1 MRTDITQKKNSK
13 QARGISALETTIQD
27 LRYAF
32 RILRASPGFTA
43 TVVLSLALGIGAN
56 TAIFTLTDA
65 IMWRMLP
72 VRNPED
78 LLLLART
85 QGGATGHGFTY
96 SEFQLFHDRNQTFS
110 DLASYSRVRLNV
122 SVAGSMEPTAEG
134 QLVSGRYFS
143 TLGVHAVA
151 GRTIGVED
159 DRIPK
164 AHPVAM
170 LSYGYWKRRFSLDP
184 SILDKTISLC
194 GTPFTVIGVT
204 PPEFFG
210 VEVGVAP
217 DIFVPVMMQP
227 AVMPASENLLE
238 RPIIYAAWLRVLG
251 RLRPNVPVQ
260 QAAAEMAVLFDQI
273 EWPRDKSGFR
283 IDKFGNRI
291 DERLVLTPASRGLT
305 DLRRQFSQPL
315 FILMAVVGVVLLIA
329 CANTANL
336 LMARAAARRPEFAM
350 RVALGAGRWRLM
362 RQLLVESVLLAFL
375 GGVCGLL
382 LANWATQLLVKF
394 ISSGQTAVTLVLE
407 PDLRILGFAAAVSL
421 LTGILFGMAPA
432 IRATRIDPAPALKS
446 QGGRLTGRGS
456 LRPGRVL
463 AVFQVALSLL
473 LLIGAGLFVRS
484 LQKLN
489 SQDAGFPRESVLV
502 VRVEPK
508 GSDQRNIPGTSTR
521 LDRIYKELIQ
531 RVESV
536 PGVRSA
542 SMAHFT
548 PTNRIGFFSPFKF
561 PTGEEIRVPSLM
573 VYPNY
578 FATLGIPIVAGRDF
592 NGADL
597 AENSPLVAVVNET
610 FARRVFP
617 GENVVGKHY
626 VTRGRRGDS
635 LTCEIIGVVKD
646 SRYAN
651 LRGETPPVIYQP
663 FLQTNTGRGQMVL
676 HARVSGNPGGLLPR
690 IREEVQRVDKDL
702 PMFEVNTLA
711 AEMDAAL
718 VRERLIATL
727 SSFFG
732 VLALLLAGVGLYGLL
747 AFGVVQRTGEM
758 GVRMALGAQRWD
770 VLWMVLREALSLVL
784 IGVGLGLPATLA
796 AARVAENQISGLLF
810 GLTTG
815 DPVTIAAAT
824 GLLAAVAGVAA
835 YLPAR
840 RASRV
845 DPMVALRNE

>member
-1 MRTDITQKKNSK
+1 
-13 QARGISALETTIQD
+13 
-27 LRYAF
+27 
-32 RILRASPGFTA
+32 
-43 TVVLSLALGIGAN
+43 V
-56 TAIFTLTDA
+56 
-65 IMWRMLP
+65 
-72 VRNPED
+72 
-78 LLLLART
+78 
-85 QGGATGHGFTY
+85 
-96 SEFQLFHDRNQTFS
+96 
-110 DLASYSRVRLNV
+110 
-122 SVAGSMEPTAEG
+122 EG

-143 TLGVHAVA
+143 TLGVRAVA

-159 DRIPK
+159 DRIPN

-758 GVRMALGAQRWD
+758 GVRMALGARPWD

-784 IGVGLGLPATLA
+784 IGVGLGVPAAHA
-796 AARVAENQISGLLF
+796 AARLAANQISGLLF
-810 GLTTG
+810 GLNAG

-824 GLLAAVAGVAA
+824 GVLAAVAGVAA

>member
-1 MRTDITQKKNSK
+1 M
-13 QARGISALETTIQD
+13 IQD
-27 LRYAF
+27 LRYAI
-32 RILRASPGFTA
+32 RTLRVKPSFTA
-43 TVVLSLALGIGAN
+43 TVALSLALGIGAN

-78 LLLLART
+78 LLVLART
-85 QGGATGHGFTY
+85 QGGAIGHGFTY
-96 SEFQLFHDRNQTFS
+96 GEFRLFHDRNQTFS

-122 SVAGSMEPTAEG
+122 SVAGSMEPTVEG

-159 DRIPK
+159 DRIPN

-194 GTPFTVIGVT
+194 GTTFTVIGIT

-251 RLRPNVPVQ
+251 RLRPDVPVQ

-291 DERLVLTPASRGLT
+291 DEKLVLTPASRGLT

-315 FILMAVVGVVLLIA
+315 FILMAVVGVVILIA

-336 LMARAAARRPEFAM
+336 LMARAAARRPEFAL
-350 RVALGAGRWRLM
+350 RVALGASRWRLM
-362 RQLLVESVLLAFL
+362 RQLLVESVLLAIL

-382 LANWATQLLVKF
+382 LANWGTQLLVAF
-394 ISSGQTAVTLVLE
+394 ISSGQTPVTLVLE
-407 PDLRILGFAAAVSL
+407 PDLRVLGFTAAVSL
-421 LTGILFGMAPA
+421 LTGILFGLAPA

-446 QGGRLTGRGS
+446 QASRLTGRGS
-456 LRPGRVL
+456 LRPGRIL
-463 AVFQVALSLL
+463 AVSQVALSLL

-484 LQKLN
+484 LHKLN

-508 GSDQRNIPGTSTR
+508 GSDQRGIPGTSER
-521 LDRIYKELIQ
+521 LDRIYKELLQ

-542 SMAHFT
+542 TMAHFT
-548 PTNRIGFFSPFKF
+548 PTSRIGFFSPFKF

-592 NGADL
+592 AAADL
-597 AENSPLVAVVNET
+597 DENSPLVVVVNEA
-610 FARRVFP
+610 FARRAFP
-617 GENVVGKHY
+617 GENVVGKQY
-626 VTRGRRGDS
+626 LTRAPRRTS
-635 LTCEIIGVVKD
+635 QTCEIIGVVKD

-663 FLQTNTGRGQMVL
+663 FLQTSTGRGQMVL
-676 HARVSGNPGGLLPR
+676 HARVSGNPGALLPR

-784 IGVGLGLPATLA
+784 IGVGLGLPAALG
-796 AARVAENQISGLLF
+796 AARLAENQISGLLF

>member
-1 MRTDITQKKNSK
+1 MRTDITQKKNSR

-27 LRYAF
+27 LRYAV
-32 RILRASPGFTA
+32 RTLRVKPSFTA

-78 LLLLART
+78 LAVLART
-85 QGGATGHGFTY
+85 QGGAIGHGFTY
-96 SEFQLFHDRNQTFS
+96 GEFQLFHDRNQTFS

-122 SVAGSMEPTAEG
+122 SLAGSMEPTVEG

-159 DRIPK
+159 DRIPN

-194 GTPFTVIGVT
+194 GTPFTVIGIT

-251 RLRPNVPVQ
+251 RLRPDVPMQ

-291 DERLVLTPASRGLT
+291 DEKLVLTPASRGLT

-315 FILMAVVGVVLLIA
+315 FILMAVVGVVILIA

-336 LMARAAARRPEFAM
+336 LMARAAARRPEFAL
-350 RVALGAGRWRLM
+350 RVALGASRWRLM
-362 RQLLVESVLLAFL
+362 RQLLVESVLLAIL

-382 LANWATQLLVKF
+382 LANWGTQLLVAF
-394 ISSGQTAVTLVLE
+394 ISSGQTPVTLVLE
-407 PDLRILGFAAAVSL
+407 PDLRVLGFTAAVSL
-421 LTGILFGMAPA
+421 LTGILFGLAPA

-446 QGGRLTGRGS
+446 QASRLTGRGS
-456 LRPGRVL
+456 LRPGRIL
-463 AVFQVALSLL
+463 AVSQVALSLL

-484 LQKLN
+484 LHKLN

-548 PTNRIGFFSPFKF
+548 PTNRIGFFSPFKL

-592 NGADL
+592 NEADL

-663 FLQTNTGRGQMVL
+663 FLQTSTGRGQMVL
-676 HARVSGNPGGLLPR
+676 HARVSGNPGALLPR
-690 IREEVQRVDKDL
+690 IREEVQKVDKDL

-784 IGVGLGLPATLA
+784 IGVGLGLPAALA